1 MNIRWNMFVYKLWA
15 PVYDTFF
22 NKGAFTGARKEMFRS
37 VPFEKGDRV
46 LFVGVGTGADFEYVP
61 ISDLRVTAI
70 DYSKDMLAIAKGK
83 AIGKQIEFLEMDA
96 QHLDFPPGS
105 FDWVIG
111 SLVLSVVPDGR
122 KAFEEMVRVAK
133 KEGYILIFDK
143 FAPKDKSLSFFKKL
157 IRPLVRL
164 LGTDIGLSFENITK
178 TSMNRV
184 RIIEDTGIL
193 FQGMYRKI
201 VLRKH

>member
-1 MNIRWNMFVYKLWA
+1 MNSRWNMFVYKLWA

-22 NKGAFTGARKEMFRS
+22 NRGVFTTARQEMFRS

-46 LFVGVGTGADFEYVP
+46 LCVGVGTGADFDYIP
-61 ISDLRVTAI
+61 ISDLRVSAI
-70 DYSKDMLAIAKGK
+70 DYSKDMLAKTKEK
-83 AIGKQIEFLEMDA
+83 AAGEKIDFLEMDA
-96 QHLDFPPGS
+96 QHLDFPDDA
-105 FDWVIG
+105 FDWVVG
-111 SLVLSVVPDGR
+111 SLVLSVVPDGQ

-133 KEGYILIFDK
+133 SNGSILIFDK
-143 FAPKDKSLSFFKKL
+143 FAPKEKKLSFFKEM
-157 IRPLVRL
+157 IRPVIRL
-164 LGTDIGLSFENITK
+164 LGTDIGLSFEIITK

-201 VLRKH
+201 VLRKL